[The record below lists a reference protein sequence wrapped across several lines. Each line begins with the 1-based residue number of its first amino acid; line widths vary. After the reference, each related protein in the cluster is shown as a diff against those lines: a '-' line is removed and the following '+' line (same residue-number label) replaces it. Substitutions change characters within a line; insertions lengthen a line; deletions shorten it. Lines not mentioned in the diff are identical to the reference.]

1 MSPGLINTQIW
12 QDYLAATPDP
22 AATMSYWNSN
32 IPIERVIEPQ
42 EIGEM
47 VAFLLSDR
55 TLAITS
61 ANRLVSKEP
70 FARAAMDG

>member
-1 MSPGLINTQIW
+1 M
-12 QDYLAATPDP
+12 
-22 AATMSYWNSN
+22 
-32 IPIERVIEPQ
+32 IEPQ

-47 VAFLLSDR
+47 VAFLLRDR

>member
-1 MSPGLINTQIW
+1 
-12 QDYLAATPDP
+12 
-22 AATMSYWNSN
+22 
-32 IPIERVIEPQ
+32 VIEPQ

-47 VAFLLSDR
+47 VAFLLGDR

-70 FARAAMDG
+70 FARATMDG